1 MTGRPP
7 HTQTQPCVKISFS
20 ASFLPQLAK
29 KHTFCLRSSNCKFLK
44 LVQLTELNLSVNVFQ
59 QKNNVTWRVKIPM
72 KKYITTF
79 WMGHFLTQSQ
89 SLCCLNNKANHRSV
103 KWELPNGRGQGCNTW
118 FWMIMYSFKN
128 SFFCKC
134 VQSTSKDRA
143 PSVLDLMK
151 HGLKYYIILID
162 LFFFKQTL
170 GCLLPFVRRLEWTT
184 QSCSDL
190 ARLSNITFLKLYT
203 IIFKNYW
210 WPLENIYSTILHA
223 KVTIL

>member
-1 MTGRPP
+1 MP
-7 HTQTQPCVKISFS
+7 HDRKTPTHSNPYSQPCVKKTFS

-44 LVQLTELNLSVNVFQ
+44 SVQLIELNLSVNVLQ

-118 FWMIMYSFKN
+118 FWIIMYSFKN
-128 SFFCKC
+128 SFFF
-134 VQSTSKDRA
+134 A
-143 PSVLDLMK
+143 SVFNQL
-151 HGLKYYIILID
+151 
-162 LFFFKQTL
+162 Q
-170 GCLLPFVRRLEWTT
+170 
-184 QSCSDL
+184 
-190 ARLSNITFLKLYT
+190 
-203 IIFKNYW
+203 
-210 WPLENIYSTILHA
+210 
-223 KVTIL
+223 KVGHQVS

>member
-1 MTGRPP
+1 MY
-7 HTQTQPCVKISFS
+7 
-20 ASFLPQLAK
+20 
-29 KHTFCLRSSNCKFLK
+29 SSK
-44 LVQLTELNLSVNVFQ
+44 
-59 QKNNVTWRVKIPM
+59 KNNVTWRVKIPM

-128 SFFCKC
+128 SFFFCKC
-134 VQSTSKDRA
+134 VQSASKDRA

-162 LFFFKQTL
+162 LFFFQTNIR
-170 GCLLPFVRRLEWTT
+170 FF
-184 QSCSDL
+184 
-190 ARLSNITFLKLYT
+190 ITFCKKTGVHNSVMFRFNKALYHYFPLYT

-210 WPLENIYSTILHA
+210 LPLENIYSKISLA
-223 KVTIL
+223 KVTMLLKLSLNSMVYGL